1 MKKLTT
7 IVLAVLILCLQVF
20 SCTVAYGS
28 DEDEDNPIEILG
40 CTPNKSQI
48 YKDDVVNIGLVIKN
62 VSNKK
67 LTNIRITIKES
78 SFSGWTSDQGPTIA
92 ELEPSK
98 DETVFFDAYY
108 NGYGRDLV
116 LSFKYNIED
125 IGEKK
130 TNKTIKI
137 PGAVPV
143 QEPSTDTSQYVPRL
157 VADAGEMPVIN
168 AGSTYRLKYKID
180 NKSGH

>member
-7 IVLAVLILCLQVF
+7 IALAVLILCLQVF
-20 SCTVAYGS
+20 SCTVAYGA
-28 DEDEDNPIEILG
+28 DDDPIEIIA
-40 CTPNKSQI
+40 CTPNKSTI

-78 SFSGWTSDQGPTIA
+78 SFSGWTTNQGPTIA
-92 ELEPSK
+92 ELASDG
-98 DETVFFDAYY
+98 DEDVSFDAYY

-125 IGEKK
+125 IGEKE
-130 TNKTIKI
+130 TIKTIKI
-137 PGAVPV
+137 PGAVP
-143 QEPSTDTSQYVPRL
+143 T
-157 VADAGEMPVIN
+157 
-168 AGSTYRLKYKID
+168 
-180 NKSGH
+180 